1 MKKLKLRKYVMPS
14 VVIAISC
21 VSVLAAALLIP
32 TSENVLSKLNYV
44 SNTIISQEKAVINT
58 TQKVIYPYTDQSVQV
73 GKSYYDYKSTA
84 EEQENSL
91 HYYENTYIQ
100 NSGIDFVYEEKFN
113 VVSILEGTV
122 TNVKEDSV
130 LGNIVEVTHS
140 NDYISVYQSL
150 SEIKVSKGDVISQG
164 QVIGVS
170 GTNEI
175 DKDLG
180 NHLHFEMYI
189 GGYNVNPTNYLDK
202 EINKKN
208 N

>member
-189 GGYNVNPTNYLDK
+189 GGYNVNPINYLDK

>member
-130 LGNIVEVTHS
+130 LGNVVEVTHS

-189 GGYNVNPTNYLDK
+189 GGYNVNPINYLDK